1 MITKTLKEDFENVI
15 KGVADLKEFKG
26 KSVLITGA
34 TGLIGSLTVKFFAYL
49 NKNYAYGVKV
59 YSVVRNVQK
68 ANAVISCALKDES
81 VQLICCDLETQPLSG
96 DGQIDYIVHTASITA
111 SKEMVQN
118 PERVLSVALVGTQKA
133 LDLAREKGAKLI
145 YLSSM
150 EAYGTMP
157 TDEKAT
163 EDMLGIINLDNPRSA
178 YPLSKRKCE
187 ELCKRYYD
195 EFGVQTTCAR
205 LAQTFGA
212 GVDITDNRVFN
223 QFAKSVMYNQD
234 VILHTDG
241 SSHGN
246 YVYTADCLKALLI
259 LMLKGEGG
267 QVYNV
272 ANEDC
277 HTTIFEMAKLVCEKV
292 ANGKIALKIELGDLS
307 KLGYAP
313 KTVLNLSSKKLSSLG
328 WSASVSLENC
338 YKRLI
343 AHYEETNAFEG

>member
-1 MITKTLKEDFENVI
+1 MITKTLKQDFENVI
-15 KGVADLKEFKG
+15 NYTPCLNSFKG
-26 KSVLITGA
+26 KSVLITGS
-34 TGLIGSLTVKFFAYL
+34 TGLIGSLAVKFFAYL

-68 ANAVISCALKDES
+68 ANVVLSYALEDEN
-81 VQLICCDLETQPLSG
+81 VKLITCDLETQPLSVK
-96 DGQIDYIVHTASITA
+96 DKIDFILHTASITA

-118 PERVLSVALVGTQKA
+118 PDKVLSLALVGTQKA
-133 LDLAREKGAKLI
+133 LELAKEKGAKLV

-150 EAYGTMP
+150 EAYGTMT
-157 TDEKAT
+157 TDEKVT
-163 EDMLGIINLDNPRSA
+163 EDMLGTIDLDNPRSC

-187 ELCKRYYD
+187 ELCKKYFIDY
-195 EFGVQTTCAR
+195 GVQTVSAR

-212 GVDITDNRVFN
+212 GVDIGDNRVFN
-223 QFAKSVMYNQD
+223 QFAKSVMDGQD

-259 LMLKGEGG
+259 LMLKGESG

-277 HTTIFEMAKLVCEKV
+277 HTTIFDMAKMVCEKV

-313 KTVLNLSSKKLSSLG
+313 KTVLNLSSAKLASLG
-328 WSASVSLENC
+328 WRASVSLENC

-343 AHYEETNAFEG
+343 AHYEETNA